1 MGHTMSSGLIID
13 HSFRDVNLI
22 IEKNINHPNIALNYF
37 IKNILILETSPMA
50 LQGQRYMNTIVH

>member
-1 MGHTMSSGLIID
+1 MSSGLIID